1 MKKSISILL
10 LLGIFAMKLTAQSS
24 KQELAFKNSYAFE
37 KNSEFN
43 KAAKELL
50 AVYSES
56 SYEINLRLGWLL
68 FNDGQHLESIRM
80 YKKAIELMPYAIEPK
95 FGLVYPQSALGNWD
109 DVLNLYLS
117 ILKIDPS
124 NTLVN
129 YRIGLIYYNR
139 KEYPKSI
146 PFLQKVVNLYPF
158 SYDGLNL
165 LAWSQYLSGNTR
177 EAKMLFNRCLLTNP
191 GDESSLG
198 GLKLIK

>member
-1 MKKSISILL
+1 MKKSIAFILL
-10 LLGIFAMKLTAQSS
+10 ILIGITQGFSQTNSLET
-24 KQELAFKNSYAFE
+24 AFKNSYAHE
-37 KNSEFN
+37 KNGEYA
-43 KAAKELL
+43 KAIKELTPHP
-50 AVYSES
+50 SEN
-56 SYEINLRLGWLL
+56 SYELNLRLGWLYYL
-68 FNDGQHLESIRM
+68 NAQHVESIKH
-80 YKKAIELMPYAIEPK
+80 YKRAIDLMPYAIEPK
-95 FGLVYPQSALGNWD
+95 FGLVYPHSALGNWD
-109 DVLNLYLS
+109 EVLNLYHA

-139 KEYPKSI
+139 KEYPKAI

-165 LAWSQYLSGNTR
+165 LAWAQYLAGNTR
-177 EAKMLFNRCLLTNP
+177 EAKLLFNRCLLTNP

>member
-1 MKKSISILL
+1 MKKSIILL
-10 LLGIFAMKLTAQSS
+10 FVLGLFTMNLSAQSS
-24 KQELAFKNSYAFE
+24 KMELAFKTSYAFE
-37 KNSEFN
+37 KTSEFN

-50 AVYSES
+50 AVYSEG
-56 SYEINLRLGWLL
+56 SYELNLRLGWLL
-68 FNDGQHLESIRM
+68 YNDGQHLESIKM
-80 YKKAIELMPYAIEPK
+80 YKKAAALMPYAIEPK
-95 FGLVYPQSALGNWD
+95 FGLVYPLSALGNWD
-109 DVLNLYLS
+109 EVLNQYIG

-139 KEYPKSI
+139 KEYPKAI
-146 PFLQKVVNLYPF
+146 PYLQKVVNLYPF

-165 LAWSQYLSGNTR
+165 LAWAQYLSGNTR